1 MAPQTGRIKPPPL
14 PDPRELGYEKPTGR
28 RHIMKS
34 HILGLRVILVAPLL
48 AMVAA
53 CPAKAPELA
62 PHDKTVTIS
71 EANTFLDAWLAAREA
86 GDSEP
91 LKPMYYA
98 NTGFIWVEEGRTM
111 YTVGEDAAA
120 ALDFASTGGYAPS
133 LTFADRQITAL
144 APNVAAIS
152 ADYTQSLE
160 FGGLEIKTNGVFT
173 GVIVNEDGQ
182 WKFVQG
188 HFSLPTDDLPDPAP
202 APVTEPAPAP
212 VTEPVVTEPAA
223 PN

>member
-1 MAPQTGRIKPPPL
+1 
-14 PDPRELGYEKPTGR
+14 
-28 RHIMKS
+28 MKS
-34 HILGLRVILVAPLL
+34 HTLGLRVVLVAPLL

-71 EANTFLDAWLAAREA
+71 ESNAFLDAWLAAREA

-98 NTGFIWVEEGRTM
+98 NTGFIWVEDGRTM
-111 YTVGEDAAA
+111 YTVGEDAAM
-120 ALDFASTGGYAPS
+120 ALDFASTGGYAPR
-133 LTFADRQITAL
+133 LKFGTREITPL
-144 APNVAAIS
+144 APTVAAVS

-173 GVIVNEDGQ
+173 GVIVNEDGE

-188 HFSLPTDDLPDPAP
+188 HFSAPADQLPAP
-202 APVTEPAPAP
+202 AATSEPEALPEPA
-212 VTEPVVTEPAA
+212 TEPAA
-223 PN
+223 TEPVTPN

>member
-1 MAPQTGRIKPPPL
+1 
-14 PDPRELGYEKPTGR
+14 
-28 RHIMKS
+28 MKS
-34 HILGLRVILVAPLL
+34 HIHGLRVILVAPLL
-48 AMVAA
+48 AVVAA

-62 PHDKTVTIS
+62 PHDMTVTIS
-71 EANTFLDAWLAAREA
+71 ESNAFLDAWLAAREA

-91 LKPMYYA
+91 LKPMYYGK
-98 NTGFIWVEEGRTM
+98 TGFIWVEEGRTM
-111 YTVGEDAAA
+111 YNVGDDAAA
-120 ALDFASTGGYAPS
+120 ALDFASTGGYAPRLS
-133 LTFADRQITAL
+133 FGEREITPL

-188 HFSLPTDDLPDPAP
+188 HFSAPTSELPAPETPPATETAP
-202 APVTEPAPAP
+202 APVTEPAA
-212 VTEPVVTEPAA
+212 TEPAT

>member
-1 MAPQTGRIKPPPL
+1 
-14 PDPRELGYEKPTGR
+14 
-28 RHIMKS
+28 
-34 HILGLRVILVAPLL
+34 
-48 AMVAA
+48 
-53 CPAKAPELA
+53 
-62 PHDKTVTIS
+62 VTIS
-71 EANTFLDAWLAAREA
+71 ESRAFLDAWLAAREA

-120 ALDFASTGGYAPS
+120 ALDFASTAGYTPRLSFGA
-133 LTFADRQITAL
+133 REITPL

-188 HFSLPTDDLPDPAP
+188 HFSAPTSELPAP
-202 APVTEPAPAP
+202 QTAPVTETVPAPA
-212 VTEPVVTEPAA
+212 TEPVVAEPAA

>member
-1 MAPQTGRIKPPPL
+1 
-14 PDPRELGYEKPTGR
+14 
-28 RHIMKS
+28 MKS

-71 EANTFLDAWLAAREA
+71 ESNAFLDAWLAAREA

-111 YTVGEDAAA
+111 YTVGEDAAM
-120 ALDFASTGGYAPS
+120 ALDFASTGGYTPRLSFGA
-133 LTFADRQITAL
+133 REITPL

-152 ADYTQSLE
+152 ADYTQSLS
-160 FGGLEIKTNGVFT
+160 FGGLEVKTNGIFT
-173 GVIVNEDGQ
+173 GVIVNEEGQ

-188 HFSLPTDDLPDPAP
+188 HFSTPTDELPAP
-202 APVTEPAPAP
+202 EAPPVAEAVLAPVTEPA
-212 VTEPVVTEPAA
+212 VTEPAA